1 MKKKLLT
8 IIMAIALA
16 TTFFAFAACDN
27 GSTNGTGAGNGT
39 NNETGNGNGSE
50 VTIPQLQTP
59 VIFSTTQAVIR
70 IGICADADL
79 FRIEL
84 RQPNRLDEEPFFT
97 AEAQGEQEGALAR
110 RIDIRDFDEL
120 ADLYEEGIFNS
131 GDIVRVDVIAIGD
144 GVRFRDS
151 ESVGSAIGLPSLA
164 RETS

>member
-1 MKKKLLT
+1 
-8 IIMAIALA
+8 MAIALA
-16 TTFFAFAACDN
+16 MTFFAFVACDN
-27 GSTNGTGAGNGT
+27 GNSNGTGAGNGT
-39 NNETGNGNGSE
+39 NNETGNGSE

-70 IGICADADL
+70 IGICGNADL

-144 GVRFRDS
+144 GVRFRNS